1 MKRALLTTALLVFTF
16 TMGAQI
22 KNVTKETKT
31 TTVTVNNGQK
41 VDKIVKTTK
50 TDAEQQLEFKDADSK
65 KLNKDVMP
73 TPVQVNSQTTITANG
88 TTVAEIDR
96 SSFYMMNGQ
105 NYQFVTDR
113 AGGYRVASPDNVNY
127 GTMRK
132 ASNNN
137 YIFKYNG
144 KTSLAHFDADGN
156 LVVET
161 YDDNGN
167 GVIVETY
174 SLVKK

>member
-1 MKRALLTTALLVFTF
+1 MKKALLTTALLVFTF
-16 TMGAQI
+16 SLSAQI

-50 TDAEQQLEFKDADSK
+50 TEAEQQLELKNADSK

-73 TPVQVNSQTTITANG
+73 TPVEVNSTTTITANG
-88 TTVAEIDR
+88 VPVEVDR
-96 SSFYMMNGQ
+96 SNYYTLNGKR
-105 NYQFVTDR
+105 YHFVSDKR
-113 AGGYRVASPDNVNY
+113 GGYNIGTTENANF

-132 ASNNN
+132 TSNNN
-137 YIFKYNG
+137 YIFKYDG
-144 KTSLAHFDADGN
+144 RTSIAHFSDDGS

-161 YDDNGN
+161 YDDNGL
-167 GVIVETY
+167 GLIVETY
-174 SLVKK
+174 SLVKE